1 MQVVPIAHALP
12 HMPQWVLLV
21 CVLTQAGRPPPPA
34 QRTCPVGHMAPA
46 VMQLPNT
53 QVCAVVHARPHMP
66 QLRLLTCVLTQAVPQ
81 RVVPPVHGA
90 VAQTPAVQT

>member
-34 QRTCPVGHMAPA
+34 QRICPVGHIPPTVA
-46 VMQLPNT
+46 QLPNT
-53 QVCAVVHARPHMP
+53 QVWAVVQARPHMP

-81 RVVPPVHGA
+81 RVVPPVQGA
-90 VAQTPAVQT
+90 VTQAPAAQV